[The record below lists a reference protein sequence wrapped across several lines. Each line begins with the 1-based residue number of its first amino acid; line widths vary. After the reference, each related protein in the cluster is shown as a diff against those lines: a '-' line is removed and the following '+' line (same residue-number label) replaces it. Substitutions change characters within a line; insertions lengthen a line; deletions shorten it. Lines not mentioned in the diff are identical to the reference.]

1 MSGAEKFGQFMI
13 FLLLTIITVGIYP
26 LYWGVINTKE
36 IVVLLKDI
44 REEVRRASRLLKKS
58 I

>member
-13 FLLLTIITVGIYP
+13 FLLLTIITLGIYP

-44 REEVRRASRLLKKS
+44 REEVRRAR
-58 I
+58 